1 MLSLDTAVLA
11 KIRGWPKE
19 NVWEFIGEFINRNKP
34 KLCPKLNFPIFGGFT
49 TRNTQNFLSPTDSVT
64 YADSSDSLVV
74 PHNTTVYFTVM
85 PTVMKI
91 DHGKYLA
98 NNIASSKPLVQG
110 PSEKSTSMNTE
121 KYEKM
126 PFHNDE

>member
-1 MLSLDTAVLA
+1 
-11 KIRGWPKE
+11 
-19 NVWEFIGEFINRNKP
+19 
-34 KLCPKLNFPIFGGFT
+34 
-49 TRNTQNFLSPTDSVT
+49 
-64 YADSSDSLVV
+64 
-74 PHNTTVYFTVM
+74 
-85 PTVMKI
+85 MKI

-126 PFHNDE
+126 PFHNDEIK